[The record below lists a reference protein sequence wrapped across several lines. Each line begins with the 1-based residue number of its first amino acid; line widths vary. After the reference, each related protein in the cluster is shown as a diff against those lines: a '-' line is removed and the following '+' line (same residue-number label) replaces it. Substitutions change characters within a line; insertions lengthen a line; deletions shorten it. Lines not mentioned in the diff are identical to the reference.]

1 MVSRKLKEHLKQYLP
16 MGAVRLYH
24 ALRVQGIR
32 VSHHFF
38 AQIHKGTTY
47 FCPFC
52 NGRFNRFLPDGANAA
67 VLHQYGVIGGGYR
80 TNCLC
85 PACGS
90 KDRERLLLLYL
101 QQYTKMFTPQQ
112 PPLHVLHVAPEPQLK
127 KLLQKLPYLHYLN
140 ADLNPGAADVQMDIT
155 AILYPDATFD
165 AILCNH
171 VLEHIPDDAQ
181 AMSELYRVLKPN
193 GWAILQVPYAQ
204 GLPHT
209 YENPHITHPADR
221 ETHFGQFDHVRIYGQ
236 DYVTRLNRAGF
247 SVTVLTAKEAV
258 GIENVQKLSLIAD
271 ERIFVG
277 NKLM

>member
-1 MVSRKLKEHLKQYLP
+1 

-24 ALRVQGIR
+24 ALRVQAVGVYR
-32 VSHHFF
+32 SFF

-52 NGRFNRFLPDGANAA
+52 NGCFNRFLPDGATAA
-67 VLHQYGVIGGGYR
+67 VLHQYEVIGGGYR

-101 QQYTKMFTPQQ
+101 QQYTKLFTPQQ
-112 PPLHVLHVAPEPQLK
+112 PPLHILHVAPEPQLK
-127 KLLQKLPYLHYLN
+127 KLFQKLPHLQYLN

-155 AILYPDATFD
+155 NIPYPDAAFD

-204 GLPHT
+204 GLPQT
-209 YENPHITHPADR
+209 YENPHITRPADR

-236 DYVTRLNRAGF
+236 DYVTRLTKAGF
-247 SVTVLTAKEAV
+247 TVTVLTAKEAV
-258 GIENVQKLSLIAD
+258 GIENVQKLSLIAN

-277 NKLM
+277 NKLV